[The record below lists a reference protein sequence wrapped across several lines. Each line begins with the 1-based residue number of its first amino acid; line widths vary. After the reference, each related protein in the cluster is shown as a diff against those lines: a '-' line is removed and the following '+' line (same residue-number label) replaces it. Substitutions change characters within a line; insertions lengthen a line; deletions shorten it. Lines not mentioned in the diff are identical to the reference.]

1 MKETF
6 DLRELRENP
15 KNPYPF
21 TGSQD
26 KWEAFKSKLDSNDV
40 FCEANR
46 IAYDSTANNLI
57 IAGNK
62 RAKAFIE
69 LGRHEI
75 PKNWVFDC
83 KDWTEEQRREYIV
96 ASNKNWGEWAQEILE
111 MDFEDLAFDYDL
123 IIKNDFD
130 FNEEEEPEDEDNN
143 EKTQQRGEI
152 EDEPS
157 FSIRLDF
164 TEDDFRRIS
173 DKLNAMQ
180 GSKEGIIYDLVM
192 AA

>member
-6 DLRELRENP
+6 DLRELRQNP

-26 KWEAFKSKLDSNDV
+26 KWEEFKSKLDENDV

-62 RAKAFIE
+62 RTKAFIE
-69 LGRHEI
+69 LGRYEI
-75 PKNWVFDC
+75 PNDWVFDC

-96 ASNKNWGEWAQEILE
+96 ASNKNWGEWDQGILE
-111 MDFEDLAFDYDL
+111 MDFEDLVFDYDL
-123 IIKNDFD
+123 IIRNDFD
-130 FNEEEEPEDEDNN
+130 FNQEEEGEGKDDKENTQSGDEV
-143 EKTQQRGEI
+143 

-164 TEDDFRRIS
+164 TEDDFRRVS

-180 GSKEGIIYDLVM
+180 GSKEEIIYDLVM